1 LDGSAAESEAEEPD
15 EEALEPSEDIAEEAG
30 EGTAAVVVSD
40 GESMSFTAVQETVM
54 AKDVINL
61 RSKPS
66 TADTDNIVT
75 QTKNGEALTRTG
87 INSDTGWSRIDYQ
100 GQTLYAVSQY
110 LTTDLSYQAPVQ
122 KSNPNRVSTKDGR
135 VILFEDCDDTISP
148 KEYVNLRTEPSTS
161 EGGSTVYA
169 QLNYGETAHRTGYS
183 TDSGWSRVE
192 YDGQV
197 LYVVTSMIYTVT
209 E

>member
-1 LDGSAAESEAEEPD
+1 M
-15 EEALEPSEDIAEEAG
+15 
-30 EGTAAVVVSD
+30 T
-40 GESMSFTAVQETVM
+40 FTAVQESVM

-66 TADTDNIVT
+66 TADADTIVT
-75 QTKNGEALTRTG
+75 QTKNGEVLTRTG

-110 LTTDLSYQAPVQ
+110 LTTDLSYQVPAQ

-135 VILFEDCDDTISP
+135 VIIFTDCDDTISP
-148 KEYVNLRTEPSTS
+148 KEYVNLRLEPSTS
-161 EGGSTVYA
+161 EGNSTIHCR
-169 QLNYGETAHRTGYS
+169 LNYGETAHRTGYS
-183 TDSGWSRVE
+183 EDSGWSRVE

-197 LYVVTSMIYTVT
+197 LYVVTSLIYTVT